1 MPFVKIDKGVGKP
14 KGKFIRLNEKWRT
27 MKIWNELA
35 EKYFPNNRV
44 EIYVDSE
51 NELIGLKPVDKGGFL
66 MHNGKVTC
74 NELFNKYPVKSGLY
88 PAEWSE
94 KDGML
99 IAKIRF
105 MRESKPE

>member
-1 MPFVKIDKGVGKP
+1 
-14 KGKFIRLNEKWRT
+14 
-27 MKIWNELA
+27 
-35 EKYFPNNRV
+35 
-44 EIYVDSE
+44 
-51 NELIGLKPVDKGGFL
+51 

-94 KDGML
+94 KYGML